1 MRRETLV
8 RYFRRRD
15 VWGCGAC
22 IPRIGQLFS
31 RGFVQQNNRFSVV
44 YHDYEVDCLSLVA
57 QHADIPHNFRCLLHY
72 L

>member
-22 IPRIGQLFS
+22 ISRICRLFS
-31 RGFVQQNNRFSVV
+31 RGFIKRTRFSVV

-57 QHADIPHNFRCLLHY
+57 QHAVIPHNLRCLLHY